1 MTTSASTKDP
11 VFVEAGAVAW
21 LKAMATLS
29 KRAGIIVRP
38 AAKAVPRLLQVS
50 LLSSNADLHARR
62 QAAIP
67 RGVTNSLAVY
77 ADRASNAEI
86 WDVEGKRYIDFAS
99 GISVLN
105 TGHVHPKVK
114 AAVAQQLEKLMHA
127 CFQVT
132 PYESYVALA
141 EKLNELMP
149 GKGPKKTIFLTT
161 GAEAVENAIKIARFH
176 TKRSAVIAFT
186 GGFHGRTIAASS
198 LTGKVQPYKAGFGP
212 MLPEV
217 YHLPYPMAYHGVKV
231 EDSLT
236 ALEQLF
242 KADVDAARVAAIIIE
257 PVLGEGGF
265 YAAPAELLRK
275 LRILCDQHGIVLI
288 ADEIQSGF
296 ARTGRMF
303 AIEHAGVEP
312 DLMTLAK
319 SVAGGVP
326 LSAVTGKAEI
336 MDSPGPGG
344 LGGTYAGSPLG
355 CAAGLAVLDVIRDEK
370 LIERASQT
378 GNFLVSR
385 LKGLQARFPSIGD
398 VRGLGA
404 MVAIELVKN
413 RRADSPDVDLT
424 RALVQAAGRRGLVI
438 LACGMSGNVI
448 RFLAPLTIS
457 DGLLK
462 EGMNLFEQALADAI
476 QATESKSAAT
486 TA

>member
-1 MTTSASTKDP
+1 MSLTT
-11 VFVEAGAVAW
+11 
-21 LKAMATLS
+21 
-29 KRAGIIVRP
+29 
-38 AAKAVPRLLQVS
+38 
-50 LLSSNADLHARR
+50 NADLHARR
-62 QAAIP
+62 QAAIA
-67 RGVTNSLAVY
+67 RGVSNSLVVY

-105 TGHVHPKVK
+105 TGHVHPKIK
-114 AAVAQQLEKLMHA
+114 AAVAAQLEKLWHG

-132 PYESYVALA
+132 PYEGYVALG
-141 EKLNELMP
+141 ERLNALMP
-149 GKGPKKTIFLTT
+149 GKGPKKTLFLST

-176 TKRSAVIAFT
+176 TKRSAIIAFT
-186 GGFHGRTIAASS
+186 GGFHGRTLACIS

-217 YHLPYPMAYHGVKV
+217 FHVPYPMAYHGVKV
-231 EDSLT
+231 EDSLD
-236 ALEQLF
+236 ALTQLF
-242 KADVDAARVAAIIIE
+242 KADVDPARVAAIILE

-275 LRILCDQHGIVLI
+275 LRALCDQHGIVLI

-296 ARTGRMF
+296 GRTGKMF
-303 AIEHAGVEP
+303 AIEHSGVEP
-312 DLMTLAK
+312 DLMTIAK
-319 SVAGGVP
+319 SVAGGIP

-336 MDSPGPGG
+336 MDAPGPGG

-370 LIERASQT
+370 LLERASQT

-385 LKGLQARFPSIGD
+385 LKGLQARFPQIGD

-413 RRADSPDVDLT
+413 RRADTPDPDLT
-424 RALVQAAGRRGLVI
+424 KALVQAAGKRGLVI
-438 LACGMSGNVI
+438 LACGMYGNVI

-457 DGLLK
+457 DALLK
-462 EGMNLFEQALADAI
+462 EGMNLFEQSLGDATAAD
-476 QATESKSAAT
+476 SSRSAAT
-486 TA
+486 G